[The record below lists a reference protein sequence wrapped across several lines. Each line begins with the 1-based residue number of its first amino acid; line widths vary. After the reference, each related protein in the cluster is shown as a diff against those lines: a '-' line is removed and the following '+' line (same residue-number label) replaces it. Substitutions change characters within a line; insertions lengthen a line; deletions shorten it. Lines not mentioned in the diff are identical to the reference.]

1 MTFDKLKPGMVL
13 CSNQNWV
20 IVKRKSSNEAIC
32 DWYFIDP
39 YPLSAVL
46 NINYNI
52 QFKKF
57 DWDSYGHFMR
67 IKPATLER
75 MAALIVAIF
84 EKG

>member
-32 DWYFIDP
+32 DWYLTEP
-39 YPLSAVL
+39 WLSAVL
-46 NINYNI
+46 DINYNI

-57 DWDSYGHFMR
+57 DWDSYGPFMR
-67 IKPATLER
+67 SKPATLER